1 MGRFLAVL
9 GVVACVLLTGM
20 TAAGAQSSDEQLDE
34 CLDISDEEMGM
45 GPPSCTFDSQ
55 GNLISRDFGGGFGGA
70 GQGIGFGTFLAIALV
85 WAGIPLVIA
94 AMVASDR
101 GESMGAAVLLTL
113 VLGWIGLGIV
123 MFGQQRTMQT
133 VGAAASGAAAAGVS
147 AAGASAAPGARA
159 GSTDAVAER
168 LRRIDDLHAQGV
180 ITDEERAQ
188 RRDAVLNDL

>member
-1 MGRFLAVL
+1 MGRLIAVL

-55 GNLISRDFGGGFGGA
+55 GNLISRDFGGAGP
-70 GQGIGFGTFLAIALV
+70 GQGIGFGTFLVIALV
-85 WAGIPLVIA
+85 WGGIPLVIA
-94 AMVASDR
+94 AVIASGR
-101 GESMGAAVLLTL
+101 NESMGTAVLLTL

-123 MFGQQRTMQT
+123 VFGQQRTVRT
-133 VGAAASGAAAAGVS
+133 VSAAAGAAAAP
-147 AAGASAAPGARA
+147 AARA
-159 GSTDAVAER
+159 GSADAVAER
-168 LRRIDDLHAQGV
+168 LSRIDDLHAQGV
-180 ITDEERAQ
+180 ITDDERAQ